1 MPLKERFLSYV
12 EMQRSANTARDAY
25 GADDP
30 RTVDAYQK
38 AHEMKRKVIND
49 IEELEYRMASLEK

>member
-1 MPLKERFLSYV
+1 MPLKEQFLSYV
-12 EMQRSANTARDAY
+12 EMQRSANAYKEAY
-25 GADDP
+25 GANDP

-38 AHEMKRKVIND
+38 ANEMKKKVMND